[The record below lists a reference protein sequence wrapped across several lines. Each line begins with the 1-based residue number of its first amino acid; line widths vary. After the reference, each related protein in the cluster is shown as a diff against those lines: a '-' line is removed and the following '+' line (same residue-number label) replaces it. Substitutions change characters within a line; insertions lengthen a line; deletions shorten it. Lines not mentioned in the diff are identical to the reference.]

1 MIRKLHPMAGGA
13 AFLIILT
20 FWTST
25 VIAELFG
32 SEAAILAVKT
42 AILWGMLALIPAMA
56 AVGMSGFRLG
66 ARSRH
71 PRIAAKRRRMP
82 VIAANGLF
90 VLVPCAFF
98 LQAKAAAGDFSGSF
112 FAVQGIELL
121 AGGLNLALIGLS
133 LRDGLLV
140 ARERLPRPA

>member
-1 MIRKLHPMAGGA
+1 MIRKLHPAAGGT

-32 SEAAILAVKT
+32 SEAAVLAVKT

-98 LQAKAAAGDFSGSF
+98 LQAKAAAGEFSGSF
-112 FAVQGIELL
+112 IAVQGIELL
-121 AGGLNLALIGLS
+121 AGGLNLVLIGLS